1 MVDEGVNDG
10 IDFSI
15 AAFLLVT
22 GFCFLSF
29 TMILR
34 LLDGIFIISF
44 LLFGLTTFILGLL
57 TAAAMFLGRK
67 KKQVKSS

>member
-1 MVDEGVNDG
+1 MVDEGVNDD

-29 TMILR
+29 TMLLR
-34 LLDGIFIISF
+34 LLDGIVVLPF
-44 LLFGLTTFILGLL
+44 LWIGLTTFILGLL
-57 TAAAMFLGRK
+57 TAAALFSGRK